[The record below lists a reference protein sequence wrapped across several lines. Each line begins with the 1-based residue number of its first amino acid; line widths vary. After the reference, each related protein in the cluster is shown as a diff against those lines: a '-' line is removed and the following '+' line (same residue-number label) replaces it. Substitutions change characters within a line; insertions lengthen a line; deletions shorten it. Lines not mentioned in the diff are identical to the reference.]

1 MEHVPAIF
9 RSWPGWD
16 AAVRALRHRAEQHGA
31 FARVAS
37 EELRSRYRN
46 VPTAMVIDAVASRQ
60 RKYEETVRPFV
71 RHYLEA
77 NPSLTLRDISADGA
91 RG

>member
-1 MEHVPAIF
+1 
-9 RSWPGWD
+9 
-16 AAVRALRHRAEQHGA
+16 
-31 FARVAS
+31 
-37 EELRSRYRN
+37 
-46 VPTAMVIDAVASRQ
+46 MVIDAVASRQ